1 MTTTPNWAQG
11 LNCAITVCDL
21 EGQILYMNEK
31 AQKTFSKWGGENL
44 IGQNLFNCH
53 KQSSA
58 EKLKQ
63 LMANNES
70 NAYTIEKNGVKKII
84 YQTPWYAEG
93 KIAGM
98 TEISIELPAEMPH
111 FVR

>member
-1 MTTTPNWAQG
+1 MNTTPDWAQG

-21 EGQILYMNEK
+21 NGKILYMNEK
-31 AQKTFSKWGGENL
+31 AQKTFSKWGGKDL
-44 IGQNLFNCH
+44 IGQSLFNCH
-53 KQSSA
+53 KPSSA

-63 LMANNES
+63 LMANNET
-70 NAYTIEKNGVKKII
+70 NLYTIEKAGVKKLI
-84 YQTPWYAEG
+84 YQAPWYAED
-93 KIAGM
+93 KVAGM

>member
-1 MTTTPNWAQG
+1 MKTIPDWALG

-21 EGQILYMNEK
+21 EGKILYMNEK

-44 IGQNLFNCH
+44 IGQNLFSCH

-58 EKLKQ
+58 EKIKH
-63 LMANNES
+63 LMANNET
-70 NAYTIEKNGVKKII
+70 NLYTIEKLGVKKLI
-84 YQTPWYAEG
+84 YQAPWYVE
-93 KIAGM
+93 KKVAGM